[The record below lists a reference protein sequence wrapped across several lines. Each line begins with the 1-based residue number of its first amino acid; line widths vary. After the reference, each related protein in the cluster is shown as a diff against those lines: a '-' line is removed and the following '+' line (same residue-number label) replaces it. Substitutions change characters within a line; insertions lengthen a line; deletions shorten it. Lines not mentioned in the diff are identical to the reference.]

1 MRTGSYPHKIAA
13 IYPDAQAADAART
26 IVEAAGL
33 GDIEL
38 VHLHAD
44 SPHIGRGIEP
54 EQAATR
60 NRFIQDIVVGTGIGT
75 AVGAAGAG
83 AIALALPS
91 LFVSVPVVGPLMVAG
106 YGASLGM
113 TAGAVKAL
121 KVKEGLLSGMVQDAI
136 KAGFH
141 VLIVHSADDAT
152 HARAE
157 AIVGSTLAEDTAS
170 V

>member
-1 MRTGSYPHKIAA
+1 MRTEHYPHKIAA
-13 IYPDAQAADAART
+13 IYPDAQTADAAR
-26 IVEAAGL
+26 VALEAAEL
-33 GDIEL
+33 GDIEI
-38 VHLHAD
+38 VHLHAG
-44 SPHIGRGIEP
+44 SPHIAHGIEP

-60 NRFIQDIVVGTGIGT
+60 NRFIQDILVGTGIGT

-83 AIALALPS
+83 VIALALPS
-91 LFVSVPVVGPLMVAG
+91 LFLSVPVVGPLMVAG
-106 YGASLGM
+106 YGTSLGM

-141 VLIVHSADDAT
+141 VLIVHSADAAT
-152 HARAE
+152 HERAE
-157 AIVGSTLAEDTAS
+157 AVVGTTLAEDTAS